1 MFGGAAL
8 NDQVGNTLAA
18 QGVSLYTLYGM
29 TEVGIINTFARRELA
44 YYHRHCNMCPLTWL
58 LSQPGHGLGIL
69 VRHGQSERR
78 LYPHQRWHV

>member
-29 TEVGIINTFARRELA
+29 TEVGIINTFARREPA
-44 YYHRHCNMCPLTWL
+44 YYLCQCNLCPLTRL
-58 LSQPGHGLGIL
+58 LSQPGYGLGVL

-78 LYPHQRWHV
+78 IYRHWRWHI